1 MMKRTAGDV
10 CMRVY
15 SMHASGRRG
24 IMAANHI
31 ESKTEGM
38 KNIALIGFMG
48 AGKTTVSHGLRA
60 LYGLT
65 EIDTD
70 QEIVRQEGRPITEI
84 FAMDGEAYF
93 RQLEHDVVLRFQDVH
108 AAVISCGG
116 GLVMNPENVENLRTS
131 CIIVFLTATP
141 ETTLLRVKD
150 SADRPILNG
159 HMNVAYIR
167 MLQEKRRPAYEA
179 AADICVA
186 TDGKDVE
193 TICCEIMQKMKDFS

>member
-1 MMKRTAGDV
+1 M
-10 CMRVY
+10 
-15 SMHASGRRG
+15 SMADD
-24 IMAANHI
+24 HI
-31 ESKTEGM
+31 ELNKEGM

-48 AGKTTVSHGLRA
+48 AGKTTVSHGLRE
-60 LYGLT
+60 LYGLA

-84 FAMDGEAYF
+84 FATDGEAYF

-116 GLVMNPENVENLRTS
+116 GLVMNPENVVNLRKS
-131 CIIVFLTATP
+131 CVIVFLTATP

-150 SADRPILNG
+150 STDRPILNG
-159 HMNVAYIR
+159 HMDVAYIR

-193 TICCEIMQKMKDFS
+193 TICREIMQKMKNFS

>member
-1 MMKRTAGDV
+1 MAGD
-10 CMRVY
+10 
-15 SMHASGRRG
+15 HSGL
-24 IMAANHI
+24 NK
-31 ESKTEGM
+31 EEM

-48 AGKTTVSHGLRA
+48 AGKTTVSHALRA

-84 FAMDGEAYF
+84 FATDGEAYF

-116 GLVMNPENVENLRTS
+116 GLVMNPENVKNLRTS

-150 SADRPILNG
+150 LRIVRS
-159 HMNVAYIR
+159 
-167 MLQEKRRPAYEA
+167 
-179 AADICVA
+179 
-186 TDGKDVE
+186 
-193 TICCEIMQKMKDFS
+193 

>member
-1 MMKRTAGDV
+1 
-10 CMRVY
+10 
-15 SMHASGRRG
+15 
-24 IMAANHI
+24 
-31 ESKTEGM
+31 
-38 KNIALIGFMG
+38 
-48 AGKTTVSHGLRA
+48 
-60 LYGLT
+60 
-65 EIDTD
+65 
-70 QEIVRQEGRPITEI
+70 
-84 FAMDGEAYF
+84 
-93 RQLEHDVVLRFQDVH
+93 
-108 AAVISCGG
+108 
-116 GLVMNPENVENLRTS
+116 MNPENVKNLRTS

-159 HMNVAYIR
+159 HMDVAYIR

>member
-1 MMKRTAGDV
+1 
-10 CMRVY
+10 MRVY

-84 FAMDGEAYF
+84 FATDGETYF

-159 HMNVAYIR
+159 HMDVAYIR

-193 TICCEIMQKMKDFS
+193 TICWEIMQKMKVFS

>member
-1 MMKRTAGDV
+1 MSMAGD
-10 CMRVY
+10 
-15 SMHASGRRG
+15 
-24 IMAANHI
+24 HI
-31 ESKTEGM
+31 ELNKEGM

-48 AGKTTVSHGLRA
+48 AGKTTVSHGLKA
-60 LYGLT
+60 LYGFT

-84 FAMDGEAYF
+84 FATDGESYF
-93 RQLEHDVVLRFQDVH
+93 RQLEHDTVLRFQDVH

-116 GLVMNPENVENLRTS
+116 GLVMNPENVVNLRKS
-131 CIIVFLTATP
+131 CVIVFLTATP

-159 HMNVAYIR
+159 HMDVEYIR

-179 AADICVA
+179 AADIRVA
-186 TDGKDVE
+186 TDGKDVGA
-193 TICCEIMQKMKDFS
+193 ICCEIMQKVKNFS

>member
-1 MMKRTAGDV
+1 MGGNVRMHMLQRACFGLRGKR
-10 CMRVY
+10 
-15 SMHASGRRG
+15 
-24 IMAANHI
+24 MATDHT
-31 ESKTEGM
+31 ESKIEGM

-48 AGKTTVSHGLRA
+48 AGKTTVSHGLRE
-60 LYGLT
+60 LYGLA

-84 FAMDGEAYF
+84 FATDGEAYF
-93 RQLEHDVVLRFQDVH
+93 RQLEHDTVLRFQDVH

-116 GLVMNPENVENLRTS
+116 GLVMNPENVVNLRKS
-131 CIIVFLTATP
+131 CVIVFLTATP

-159 HMNVAYIR
+159 HMDVEYIR

-179 AADICVA
+179 AADIRVA

-193 TICCEIMQKMKDFS
+193 TICCEIMQKVKDFS